1 MSSDAAGI
9 TRQRTRA
16 GDLIHVSRGI
26 RRPIAV
32 VTQGTAALAAYTEI
46 NPRSVLS
53 HGTAARVWG
62 IPLPVREQNDAQIHI
77 ANPVPLRAP
86 RRANVVGHRLTLYRG
101 EVWNKNG
108 VRLTSR
114 ARTWLDLASSLSLKD
129 LIAAGDYLVCS
140 HGAEFPAP
148 REPKCTV
155 DDLAEVIAHHPG
167 IRGLRKAR
175 AALELI
181 RVGVDSPPETFMRL
195 ALVEAGLPE
204 PEINELVRDEFG
216 RAVLWPDGA
225 YRKYRISLQYD
236 GGHHNDP
243 RQYQHDIQR
252 LETTKS
258 LGWEEIRIASADLRG
273 EDPAAVRKIAAALKA
288 KGWRSP

>member
-101 EVWNKNG
+101 EVWYKNG

-148 REPKCTV
+148 ANR
-155 DDLAEVIAHHPG
+155 
-167 IRGLRKAR
+167 
-175 AALELI
+175 
-181 RVGVDSPPETFMRL
+181 
-195 ALVEAGLPE
+195 
-204 PEINELVRDEFG
+204 
-216 RAVLWPDGA
+216 
-225 YRKYRISLQYD
+225 
-236 GGHHNDP
+236 
-243 RQYQHDIQR
+243 
-252 LETTKS
+252 
-258 LGWEEIRIASADLRG
+258 SAPLM
-273 EDPAAVRKIAAALKA
+273 I
-288 KGWRSP
+288 WRR

>member
-1 MSSDAAGI
+1 M
-9 TRQRTRA
+9 
-16 GDLIHVSRGI
+16 
-26 RRPIAV
+26 
-32 VTQGTAALAAYTEI
+32 
-46 NPRSVLS
+46 
-53 HGTAARVWG
+53 
-62 IPLPVREQNDAQIHI
+62 
-77 ANPVPLRAP
+77 
-86 RRANVVGHRLTLYRG
+86 
-101 EVWNKNG
+101 
-108 VRLTSR
+108 
-114 ARTWLDLASSLSLKD
+114 
-129 LIAAGDYLVCS
+129 
-140 HGAEFPAP
+140 
-148 REPKCTV
+148 
-155 DDLAEVIAHHPG
+155 IAHHPG